1 MRIGLYPGTFD
12 PLTFGHID
20 IIRRAA
26 GLVDRLVVGVAANK
40 DKKPV
45 FSVDER
51 VHMIKTQVTKLSG
64 ELNGNVVICEFENLL
79 IDCAKDIG
87 ASVIFR
93 GLRAVSDFEYEFQ
106 MVGMNRAL
114 NDNIETVFLMS
125 DVNNQ
130 AIASKLVKEISRLGG
145 NIDKFVPKEVALI
158 MKTKFESE
166 KSLK

>member
-20 IIRRAA
+20 IIRRAS
-26 GLVDRLVVGVAANK
+26 GLVDRLVVGVAANR
-40 DKKPV
+40 DKKPL
-45 FSVDER
+45 FSVEER
-51 VHMIKTQVTKLSG
+51 ANMIKTQVKRLSKNLKS
-64 ELNGNVVICEFENLL
+64 EILICEFDKLL
-79 IDCAKDIG
+79 INCAKDVG

-106 MVGMNRAL
+106 MVSMNRVL

-130 AIASKLVKEISRLGG
+130 AISSKLVKEISRLGG
-145 NIDKFVPKEVALI
+145 NIDKFVPEEVALI
-158 MKTKFESE
+158 MNKK
-166 KSLK
+166 

>member
-20 IIRRAA
+20 IIRRAS
-26 GLVDRLVVGVAANK
+26 GLVDRLVVGVAANR
-40 DKKPV
+40 DKKPL
-45 FSVDER
+45 FSVEER
-51 VHMIKTQVTKLSG
+51 ANMIKTQVKRLSKNLKS
-64 ELNGNVVICEFENLL
+64 EILICEFDKLL
-79 IDCAKDIG
+79 INCAKDVG

-106 MVGMNRAL
+106 MVSMNRVL

-130 AIASKLVKEISRLGG
+130 AISSKLVKEISRLGG
-145 NIDKFVPKEVALI
+145 NIDKFVPEEGALI
-158 MKTKFESE
+158 MNKK
-166 KSLK
+166 

>member
-12 PLTFGHID
+12 PLTFGHMD
-20 IIRRAA
+20 IIRRAS
-26 GLVDRLVVGVAANK
+26 GLVDKLVVGVAANR
-40 DKKPV
+40 DKKPL
-45 FSVDER
+45 FSVKER
-51 VHMIKTQVTKLSG
+51 VDMIETQVKTLG
-64 ELNGNVVICEFENLL
+64 EELNGDVLIFEFENLL
-79 IDCAKDIG
+79 INCAKDVG

-114 NDNIETVFLMS
+114 NDKIETVFLMS

-145 NIDKFVPKEVALI
+145 NIDKFVPQEVAFI
-158 MKTKFESE
+158 MKTKFER
-166 KSLK
+166 